1 MSTVERSGGGTRR
14 VGNTRVER
22 DLLGERELPM
32 AERTGIHALRARENF
47 PISGRPVDEG
57 LLRAFGW
64 VKLACAEVNAELGFP
79 ADERRALAIAA
90 ACRELAEGRAEGE
103 IVLDALQGGA
113 GTSTNLAVCE
123 WCANRALELLG
134 EPHGAYQIVAPTE
147 DLNRHQSTND
157 VYPTALR
164 LAAIRA
170 LQRLEAGVLRLQE
183 SFQDRERAFAD
194 LVKIGRTQLQ
204 DAVPTTLGRSMGA
217 FAEALGRDRWR
228 LFKAQERLRVVN
240 LGGTAI
246 GSGLGA
252 PRAFIFRATDRLR
265 ELTGL
270 PFARAENLVENTQ
283 NADVW
288 VEVSGLG
295 KALAVTLRKMA
306 GDLRLLSSGPDAGF
320 GELRLPA
327 MQAGSSLMPGKVNP
341 VIPEAVVQVAL
352 LVEGGDGVISAA
364 AGAGSLELNPFL
376 PLIADR
382 LLENLRLLDAA
393 CRLLAER
400 CVDGL
405 EANREQLAAQV
416 GGATAVAT
424 ALVVK
429 IGYAEAV
436 ELVARARENGRPLR
450 EQTLVD
456 GLLTAEEFDALLAPE
471 AVTRLGS

>member
-1 MSTVERSGGGTRR
+1 MSTADPRSGGA
-14 VGNTRVER
+14 TRVER
-22 DLLGERELPM
+22 DLLGERELP
-32 AERTGIHALRARENF
+32 AGERTGIHALRARENF
-47 PISGRPVDEG
+47 ALSGRPVDEG

-64 VKLACAEVNAELGFP
+64 VKLACAETNRELGFP
-79 ADERRALAIAA
+79 ADERRAEAIAA
-90 ACRELAEGRAEGE
+90 ACRELAEGRAAGE

-134 EPHGAYQIVAPTE
+134 EPHGAYEVVSPTE

-157 VYPTALR
+157 VYPTALK

-183 SFQDRERAFAD
+183 SCQDRERAFAG
-194 LVKIGRTQLQ
+194 LVKVGRTELQ
-204 DAVPTTLGRSMGA
+204 DAVPTTLGRSFGA

-252 PRAFIFRATDRLR
+252 PKAFIFRAADRLR
-265 ELTGL
+265 ELTGI
-270 PFARAENLVENTQ
+270 PFARAENLVDATQ

-288 VEVSGLG
+288 VEVSGLA
-295 KALAVTLRKMA
+295 KALAVTLRKMSN
-306 GDLRLLSSGPDAGF
+306 DLRLLASGPDAGF

-327 MQAGSSLMPGKVNP
+327 VQAGSSLMPGKVNP
-341 VIPEAVVQVAL
+341 VIPEAVVQAAL
-352 LVEGGDGVISAA
+352 LVEGGDVVIAAA
-364 AGAGSLELNPFL
+364 AGAGSLELNPYL

-382 LLENLRLLDAA
+382 LLENLRLLDGA
-393 CRLLAER
+393 CRALAER
-400 CVDGL
+400 CVDGV
-405 EANREQLAAQV
+405 EADPVRLAAQL

-424 ALVVK
+424 ALVPRL
-429 IGYAEAV
+429 GYEAASA
-436 ELVARARENGRPLR
+436 LARRARESGRGLR
-450 EQTLVD
+450 EQALAD
-456 GLLTAEEFDALLAPE
+456 GLLGADEYDALLAPE

>member
-1 MSTVERSGGGTRR
+1 
-14 VGNTRVER
+14 
-22 DLLGERELPM
+22 
-32 AERTGIHALRARENF
+32 
-47 PISGRPVDEG
+47 
-57 LLRAFGW
+57 
-64 VKLACAEVNAELGFP
+64 
-79 ADERRALAIAA
+79 
-90 ACRELAEGRAEGE
+90 
-103 IVLDALQGGA
+103 
-113 GTSTNLAVCE
+113 
-123 WCANRALELLG
+123 
-134 EPHGAYQIVAPTE
+134 
-147 DLNRHQSTND
+147 
-157 VYPTALR
+157 
-164 LAAIRA
+164 
-170 LQRLEAGVLRLQE
+170 
-183 SFQDRERAFAD
+183 
-194 LVKIGRTQLQ
+194 
-204 DAVPTTLGRSMGA
+204 VPTTLGRSMGA

-456 GLLTAEEFDALLAPE
+456 GLLSAEEFDALLAPE